1 MTDDEIFYALEGRV
15 VGGKVEEQDEARELI
30 AMFLASVEDNQ
41 KLVGI
46 DWNVTIPSK
55 NSSAKQFHFPP
66 LSSEQLEVGRKPWFI
81 ILSKEGM
88 GKDEFVQTF
97 MHELAHVYYE
107 DDGIIPPEIKEP
119 QHWQPIIE
127 VRADLQ
133 VEKWGA
139 LKSEFK
145 ADTYTHCDK
154 KQWEMYFS
162 NSMSQEEAKEFAK
175 IGTTDQIITQ
185 YKNKYPIK

>member
-1 MTDDEIFYALEGRV
+1 MTDDEIFDALEGRV
-15 VGGKVEEQDEARELI
+15 VGGKFEEQDEARELI
-30 AMFLASVEDNQ
+30 ATFLASVEDN
-41 KLVGI
+41 KELVNI
-46 DWNVTIPSK
+46 DWIVTIPSK

-107 DDGIIPPEIKEP
+107 DDGIIPEIKEP

-175 IGTTDQIITQ
+175 IGNTDEIIIQ
-185 YKNKYPIK
+185 HNKKYP

>member
-1 MTDDEIFYALEGRV
+1 
-15 VGGKVEEQDEARELI
+15 
-30 AMFLASVEDNQ
+30 
-41 KLVGI
+41 
-46 DWNVTIPSK
+46 
-55 NSSAKQFHFPP
+55 
-66 LSSEQLEVGRKPWFI
+66 
-81 ILSKEGM
+81 M

-133 VEKWGA
+133 MEKWGA
-139 LKSEFK
+139 LRSKFK

-154 KQWEMYFS
+154 KQWERYFP

-175 IGTTDQIITQ
+175 IGNTDQIITQ
-185 YKNKYPIK
+185 YKNKYP

>member
-1 MTDDEIFYALEGRV
+1 MTDDEIFDALDGRV
-15 VGGKVEEQDEARELI
+15 VGGQLDEQDEAKELI
-30 AMFLASVEDNQ
+30 ATFLASVEDNE
-41 KLVGI
+41 KLVDI
-46 DWNVTIPSK
+46 DWIVVIPSV
-55 NSSAKQFHFPP
+55 NSSAQQRHFFG
-66 LSSEQLEVGRKPWFI
+66 ERHPWFI
-81 ILSKEGM
+81 IMSGGKM

-133 VEKWGA
+133 MEKWGA
-139 LKSEFK
+139 LKSKFK

-154 KQWEMYFS
+154 KQWERYFP
-162 NSMSQEEAKEFAK
+162 NSMSQEEALEFAK
-175 IGTTDQIITQ
+175 IGNTDQIITQ
-185 YKNKYPIK
+185 YKNKYP

>member
-1 MTDDEIFYALEGRV
+1 MTRGEILDALDGRV
-15 VGGKVEEQDEARELI
+15 AGGQPDEQDEAKVWI
-30 AMFLASVEDNQ
+30 ATFLASVEDNE
-41 KLVGI
+41 KLVDI

-66 LSSEQLEVGRKPWFI
+66 LTPEQLSVGRKPWFI
-81 ILSKEGM
+81 ILSGGKM

-133 VEKWGA
+133 MEKWGA
-139 LKSEFK
+139 LRSKFK

-154 KQWEMYFS
+154 KQWERYFP
-162 NSMSQEEAKEFAK
+162 NSMSQEEALEFAK
-175 IGTTDQIITQ
+175 IGNTDQIITQ

>member
-1 MTDDEIFYALEGRV
+1 MTRGEILDALDGRV
-15 VGGKVEEQDEARELI
+15 VGGQQDEQDEAKEWI
-30 AMFLASVEDNQ
+30 ATFLASVEDNE
-41 KLVGI
+41 KLVDI

-55 NSSAKQFHFPP
+55 NSSAKQFHF
-66 LSSEQLEVGRKPWFI
+66 SGGRKPWFI
-81 ILSKEGM
+81 ILSGGKM

-107 DDGIIPPEIKEP
+107 DDGKVPPGIKEP

-133 VEKWGA
+133 MEKWGA
-139 LKSEFK
+139 LKSKFK

-154 KQWEMYFS
+154 KQWERYFP
-162 NSMSQEEAKEFAK
+162 NSMSQEEAKVFAK

-185 YKNKYPIK
+185 YKNKYP